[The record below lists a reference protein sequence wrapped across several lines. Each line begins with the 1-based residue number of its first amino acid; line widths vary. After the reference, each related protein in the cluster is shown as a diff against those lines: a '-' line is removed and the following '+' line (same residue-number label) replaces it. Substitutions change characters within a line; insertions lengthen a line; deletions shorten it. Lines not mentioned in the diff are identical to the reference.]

1 MINLLFAA
9 YNGDVSAL
17 RQYFLQGT
25 DMSSSDY
32 DARTALHL
40 AAAEGE
46 FNTDFRLYS
55 RKYLS
60 TTHFFA
66 AYNGDVSALRQ
77 YFSQGT
83 DISSSDYDAR
93 TALHLRVS

>member
-9 YNGDVSAL
+9 YNGDTSAM
-17 RQYFLQGT
+17 RQYYLQGT

-46 FNTDFRLYS
+46 W
-55 RKYLS
+55 
-60 TTHFFA
+60 
-66 AYNGDVSALRQ
+66 V
-77 YFSQGT
+77 
-83 DISSSDYDAR
+83 
-93 TALHLRVS
+93 